1 MEIKLTVPARYIAVL
16 KLFAAE
22 KDMRSYLNGICLEI
36 GRTESRLVAING
48 HMLGCFRVA
57 SDQPDIDNPL
67 TSICIAS
74 DLLKHIKPAGD
85 VEFVIGA
92 PVSDTDGRRE
102 VRITYAELSIFG
114 HTTEAHY
121 PDWRRVIPDK
131 VSGEAAQFNPEYIGR
146 LAKAWACLH
155 GKGQPFVSV
164 AHSGDSSALIG
175 LGCVDF
181 VGVIMPIRTV
191 NFSIPDT
198 RPDWVSDFA
207 LGYAKPEQADTVA
220 DCEMAA

>member
-1 MEIKLTVPARYIAVL
+1 
-16 KLFAAE
+16 
-22 KDMRSYLNGICLEI
+22 
-36 GRTESRLVAING
+36 
-48 HMLGCFRVA
+48 VA

-102 VRITYAELSIFG
+102 VRITYAGLSIVG
-114 HTTEAHY
+114 HTTDAKY

-155 GKGQPFVSV
+155 GKRSPMV
-164 AHSGDSSALIG
+164 AIAHNGDSAALIG
-175 LGCVDF
+175 MDDSNFCGL
-181 VGVIMPIRTV
+181 IMPIGKHFVTV
-191 NFSIPDT
+191 PAYA
-198 RPDWVSDFA
+198 PDWATGAGPRAV
-207 LGYAKPEQADTVA
+207 ENVA
-220 DCEMAA
+220 I

>member
-1 MEIKLTVPARYIAVL
+1 MEIKLTVPAKYIAVL

-36 GRTESRLVAING
+36 GRTESRLVAIKG

-102 VRITYAELSIFG
+102 VRITYAGLSIVG
-114 HTTEAHY
+114 HTTDSKY

-155 GKGQPFVSV
+155 GKRSPMV
-164 AHSGDSSALIG
+164 AIAHNGDSAALIG
-175 LGCVDF
+175 MDDSNFCGL
-181 VGVIMPIRTV
+181 IMPIGKHFVTV
-191 NFSIPDT
+191 PAYA
-198 RPDWVSDFA
+198 PDWATGAGPRAV
-207 LGYAKPEQADTVA
+207 ENVA
-220 DCEMAA
+220 I

>member
-1 MEIKLTVPARYIAVL
+1 MEVKLTVPAKYIAAL
-16 KLFAAE
+16 KLFTAE
-22 KDMRSYLNGICLEI
+22 KDIRYYLNGICLEI
-36 GRTESRLVAING
+36 GRTESRIVATNG
-48 HMLGCFRVA
+48 HMLGCFRVV
-57 SDQPDIDNPL
+57 SDQPDIDKPL

-102 VRITYAELSIFG
+102 VRITYAGLSIAG
-114 HTTEAHY
+114 HTTDARY

-131 VSGEAAQFNPEYIGR
+131 VSGESAQFNPEYIGR

-155 GKGQPFVSV
+155 GKKNPLVGIGYNGQEC
-164 AHSGDSSALIG
+164 ALIG
-175 LGCVDF
+175 LQDSDF
-181 VGVIMPIRTV
+181 IGAIMPISTGYV
-191 NFSIPDT
+191 AIPSA

-207 LGYAKPEQADTVA
+207 LGYAKPEQAETVA

>member
-1 MEIKLTVPARYIAVL
+1 MEIKLTIPAKYIAVL

-48 HMLGCFRVA
+48 HMLGVFRVE
-57 SDQPDIDNPL
+57 SDQPDIIDPL

-102 VRITYAELSIFG
+102 VRITYAGLSIVG
-114 HTTEAHY
+114 HTTDAKY

-155 GKGQPFVSV
+155 GKRSPMV
-164 AHSGDSSALIG
+164 AIAHNGDSAALIG
-175 LGCVDF
+175 MDDSNFCGL
-181 VGVIMPIRTV
+181 IMPIGKHFVTV
-191 NFSIPDT
+191 PAYA
-198 RPDWVSDFA
+198 PDWATGAGPRAV
-207 LGYAKPEQADTVA
+207 ENVA
-220 DCEMAA
+220 I